1 MATSSRLVSDDDD
14 SLADSSESLLL
25 EELEVEL
32 PCRDPAPLATPT
44 LSQVF
49 VGASRPPVVAVGLVR
64 DGLAGTGMDASIAAV
79 DCCAAPS
86 TIDGCFMGAV

>member
-14 SLADSSESLLL
+14 SLADSSESLL

-44 LSQVF
+44 LSQVL

-64 DGLAGTGMDASIAAV
+64 EGLAGTGMEASIAAV
-79 DCCAAPS
+79 DCCAVPS
-86 TIDGCFMGAV
+86 TIDGCFTGAV